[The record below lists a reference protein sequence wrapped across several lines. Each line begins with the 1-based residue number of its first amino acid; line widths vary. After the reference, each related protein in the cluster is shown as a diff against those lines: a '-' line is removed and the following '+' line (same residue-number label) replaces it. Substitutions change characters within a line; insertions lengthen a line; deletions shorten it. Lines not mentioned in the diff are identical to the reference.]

1 MRRKCK
7 IVQEGIRIKS
17 MTKSEEKD
25 VVRNEYVPHTRSK
38 AVDLTLCGFFAALI
52 AVGAFIRIEIPVE
65 PYAMHFTLQWFF
77 VLIAGMLLGRKRA
90 AMSVGVY
97 LIIGLAGVPV
107 FASGGGPAYLI
118 RPTFGFLLGFLLAA
132 YVMGMLIERK
142 AKVSFGWMMFTS
154 VVGLISYYGAGV
166 LYFYFISNYVI
177 RMPVGWKV
185 VLINCCLLT
194 IFEDFLLCILAVVLC
209 SRLKYIFQKIILDH

>member
-1 MRRKCK
+1 M
-7 IVQEGIRIKS
+7 IK
-17 MTKSEEKD
+17 TEEKG
-25 VVRNEYVPHTRSK
+25 TASK
-38 AVDLTLCGFFAALI
+38 AIDLTLCGFFAALI

-77 VLIAGMLLGRKRA
+77 VLMAGMLLGKKRA
-90 AMSVGVY
+90 IMSVCVY

-118 RPTFGFLLGFLLAA
+118 RPTFGFLLGFALAAFVMGMMMDGKRKASFFCFLLTSFVGLAA
-132 YVMGMLIERK
+132 YYG
-142 AKVSFGWMMFTS
+142 
-154 VVGLISYYGAGV
+154 VGI

-177 RMPVGWKV
+177 HMPVGWKL

-194 IFEDFLLCILAVVLC
+194 IFEDALLCVLAVIL
-209 SRLKYIFQKIILDH
+209 SNRLRFIFQKLILNQ

>member
-1 MRRKCK
+1 M
-7 IVQEGIRIKS
+7 IK
-17 MTKSEEKD
+17 TEEKG
-25 VVRNEYVPHTRSK
+25 TASK
-38 AVDLTLCGFFAALI
+38 AIDLTLCGFFAALI

-77 VLIAGMLLGRKRA
+77 VLMAGMLLGKKRA
-90 AMSVGVY
+90 IMSVCVY

-118 RPTFGFLLGFLLAA
+118 RPTFGFLLGFALAAFVMGMMMDGKRKASFLWMLLTSFVGLAA
-132 YVMGMLIERK
+132 YYG
-142 AKVSFGWMMFTS
+142 
-154 VVGLISYYGAGV
+154 VGI

-177 RMPVGWKV
+177 HMPVGWKL

-194 IFEDFLLCILAVVLC
+194 IFEDALLCVLAVIL
-209 SRLKYIFQKIILDH
+209 SNRLRFIFQKLILNQ